1 MVLCHCVS
9 ASANVAASG
18 ISTSWYC
25 RASKQEL
32 DVQLPD
38 GASSGH
44 GLENN
49 NNNKNLFGQKINLS
63 DRE

>member
-1 MVLCHCVS
+1 MVLFHCVFG
-9 ASANVAASG
+9 SANVAASAT
-18 ISTSWYC
+18 STSLYC
-25 RASKQEL
+25 RALKQEL

-38 GASSGH
+38 GASSGF

-49 NNNKNLFGQKINLS
+49 NNNLFGQKINLS